1 MSLEDTELNVGGV
14 KLTGVYIA
22 LVATLVSSIGG
33 VIWTASSLYG
43 RLESLEDDQIPEDRI
58 VSIETQMQENNVSE
72 LGAKLATLGTNLEQ
86 ILQSQGELLELRTQ
100 VIDVEQ
106 TVAEMKATVTSAELV
121 VNTVETFEGRLSSYE
136 ARFDKQDR
144 EADDL
149 WRAID
154 DVSSNPLGN

>member
-1 MSLEDTELNVGGV
+1 MALEDTELNVGGV

-58 VSIETQMQENNVSE
+58 VSIETQMKENDVSG

-86 ILQSQGELLELRTQ
+86 ILESQGELLELRTQ

-106 TVAEMKATVTSAELV
+106 TVAEMKATVT
-121 VNTVETFEGRLSSYE
+121 
-136 ARFDKQDR
+136 
-144 EADDL
+144 
-149 WRAID
+149 
-154 DVSSNPLGN
+154 